1 MGGVAPPP
9 CSSPKPVT
17 MGPPGPPGPVVQGH
31 QGAARQPSISL
42 TSQMAARHKSSF
54 KIDWQKEDSHNIFS
68 KWHCI
73 AGKAKYISCWSPK
86 GSLKK
91 SMEFSLLSKTH
102 HPHSP
107 SQEKKITWSK
117 NHF

>member
-42 TSQMAARHKSSF
+42 TSQMAARH
-54 KIDWQKEDSHNIFS
+54 II
-68 KWHCI
+68 I
-73 AGKAKYISCWSPK
+73 
-86 GSLKK
+86 
-91 SMEFSLLSKTH
+91 
-102 HPHSP
+102 
-107 SQEKKITWSK
+107 
-117 NHF
+117 